1 MSTQQP
7 IPFTVLGGYLGSGK
21 TTLLN
26 HALRQ
31 SDDHCLAVIVNDFG
45 SISIDASLI
54 HSRVGDAVTLVNGCI
69 CCSISAGFAE
79 ALTAL
84 SRRSP
89 PPEHVIIESSGV
101 ADPVKVGY
109 FGSLPPYRLDA
120 VVVLADAETVRQRST
135 DKYVGSLVRRQL
147 QGADL
152 IVLNK
157 TDLVTAPQQ
166 ASLRI
171 WLREQVPN
179 ARIVATTYGAVPLA
193 VALGLHRNAGG
204 PTGDHDHHRHDHG
217 DDYASWS
224 VAFDTPMREA
234 AFRSA
239 ISGWP
244 KTILRAKGIVC
255 LAEDPLHR
263 HVFQMVGRRWSLT
276 ADRTWGS
283 DPPRSELVLMGLA
296 GQLDGETLLATL
308 VTAKLEA

>member
-1 MSTQQP
+1 MPTQQP
-7 IPFTVLGGYLGSGK
+7 IPFTILGGYLGSGK

-31 SDDHCLAVIVNDFG
+31 SDDHRLAVIVNDFG

-54 HSRVGDAVTLVNGCI
+54 RSRDGDAVTLVNGCI

-84 SRRSP
+84 SRRSA

-120 VVVLADAETVRQRST
+120 VVVLADAETVRQRAT

-179 ARIVATTYGAVPLA
+179 SRIVATAYGAVPLA
-193 VALGLHRNAGG
+193 VLLGLHRNAAGL
-204 PTGDHDHHRHDHG
+204 TDDHDHYRHDHG

-224 VAFDTPMREA
+224 VAFDTPIREV
-234 AFRSA
+234 AFRVA

-244 KTILRAKGIVC
+244 KTVLRAKGIVY

-276 ADRTWGS
+276 ADRAWDS
-283 DPPRSELVLMGLA
+283 DPPRSELALMGLA

-308 VTAKLEA
+308 MTAKIEA